1 MEIINH
7 HQGGKMNLTHILLYV
22 LLGLIAGAFSGLI
35 GVGGGVIIVPAL
47 VFLFGLSQHAA
58 QGTTLA
64 LLVPPIGLLAAW
76 TYYQEGYVDIH
87 IAALICLG
95 FLVGGLLGAKFANH
109 LSNLALER
117 VFGVAMLL
125 ISLKMIF
132 GK

>member
-1 MEIINH
+1 MAAMH
-7 HQGGKMNLTHILLYV
+7 PLLYV
-22 LLGLIAGAFSGLI
+22 LLGLVAGAFSGLI

-76 TYYQEGYVDIH
+76 TYYKEGFVDLH
-87 IAALICLG
+87 IAALICVGFFLG
-95 FLVGGLLGAKFANH
+95 GFLGAKFANH

-117 VFGVAMLL
+117 VFGVAMLF
-125 ISLKMIF
+125 IALKMIF
-132 GK
+132 AK